1 MTRYLRKLFNE
12 DLGYTLKDR
21 NKNAERLINFASFL
35 NKQKISL
42 IISANLTS
50 KKYKK
55 KIKKK
60 FKNIFHI
67 QINSDLNIL
76 KKRDKKN
83 IYKKNKN
90 VVGKDIKLFK
100 SFNKYDF
107 LINNNNSKKEFIKR
121 GNIILKEIRL
131 AWA

>member
-1 MTRYLRKLFNE
+1 M
-12 DLGYTLKDR
+12 
-21 NKNAERLINFASFL
+21 

-90 VVGKDIKLFK
+90 VVGKDIKFFK

-121 GNIILKEIRL
+121 GNIILKKIKL